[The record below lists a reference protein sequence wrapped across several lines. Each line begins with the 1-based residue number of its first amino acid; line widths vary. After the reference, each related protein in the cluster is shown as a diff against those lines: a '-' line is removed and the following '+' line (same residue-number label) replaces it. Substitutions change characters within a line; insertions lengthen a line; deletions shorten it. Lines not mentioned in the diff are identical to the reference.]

1 MLCRVLFTILVFD
14 GDVSSTVAKIN
25 SFLPSEIRVHSIKRV
40 TKNFNSKTGCD
51 ARTYLYMTPTF
62 AFAPICPTDVQRSD
76 KSKSDSS
83 KVEESKND
91 ISSKKENGVSKEKKD
106 TKSESENCVNEV
118 SEISETST
126 KSSDSSTEA
135 DSSEIP
141 TDFLTKLDFRMSPEL
156 REKVNQ
162 VLKLYVGSHYFHNY
176 TSGK

>member
-62 AFAPICPTDVQRSD
+62 AFAPICPTDVQRSH

-83 KVEESKND
+83 NVEESKND
-91 ISSKKENGVSKEKKD
+91 ISSKKENGVSKEKND
-106 TKSESENCVNEV
+106 TNSESDNCVNEV
-118 SEISETST
+118 SETST
-126 KSSDSSTEA
+126 KSSDSSTEV
-135 DSSEIP
+135 DSSKPP

-162 VLKLYVGSHYFHNY
+162 VLKLNVGSHYFHNY